1 MNTANDE
8 GQAKQAYEEVV
19 ECIGIAKKNRKKD
32 LNFFLPYDFTEMAAS
47 LLEDL
52 LKESGYQVAIK
63 SFPTR
68 IGRAYIVHVKIQ

>member
-8 GQAKQAYEEVV
+8 KLAKEAHEEVV
-19 ECIGIAKKNRKKD
+19 ECVGICKENGKKE
-32 LNFFLPYDFTEMAAS
+32 LNFFLPYDFTEMAATLLQG
-47 LLEDL
+47 LLEKD
-52 LKESGYQVAIK
+52 GYQVAIK